1 MKGITTIGIDLAKNS
16 LQLHGVDSMGR
27 VVLRKTLRRDQA
39 ALFFANLPQC
49 LVGMESCATSA
60 FWARVIES
68 CGHTVRRIHPRF
80 VKPFLMSGKNDAND
94 AAAICEALQRPHMR
108 FVPHKTQDQ
117 ADIQALHRVREGLV
131 RARTRTFN
139 QVRGLLAE
147 NGIVLPQGAC
157 HVRSHLPLIVDDHE
171 NGLSG
176 VMRNLLS
183 SLLESIVF
191 FDEQI
196 AKQNKVLQI
205 IAREREVCRR
215 LLQIPGVGFLTA
227 TILLTV
233 AGRPNDFKNGREFA
247 AFLGL
252 VPRQYSTGGKQRLLG
267 ITKRGDSHVRTF
279 LIHGAR
285 AVLRSMK
292 MGRTP
297 LGEGK
302 RGDWLAQIV
311 ERRGPNRASVALANK
326 MARTAWSMLAKGT
339 QYQMVA

>member
-1 MKGITTIGIDLAKNS
+1 MRTITTIGIDLAKNS
-16 LQLHGVDSMGR
+16 MQLHGVDSKGG
-27 VVLRKTLRRDQA
+27 VVLRKTLRRNQV

-49 LVGMESCATSA
+49 LVGMEACATSA

-94 AAAICEALQRPHMR
+94 AAAICEAVQRPHMR

-117 ADIQALHRVREGLV
+117 ADIQALHLVREGLV

-139 QVRGLLAE
+139 QVRVLLAE
-147 NGIVLPQGAC
+147 NGMVIPQGAC
-157 HVRSHLPLIVDDHE
+157 HVRSHLPMVIDDHE

-183 SLLESIVF
+183 SLFESIVF

-196 AKQNKVLQI
+196 ATQSKALQV
-205 IAREREVCRR
+205 IAGEREVCRR
-215 LLQIPGVGFLTA
+215 LMQIPGVGFLTA
-227 TILLTV
+227 TLLLTV

-252 VPRQYSTGGKQRLLG
+252 VPRQYSTGGKQGLLG
-267 ITKRGDSHVRTF
+267 ITKRGDSHIRTF

-292 MGRTP
+292 MGRAP
-297 LGEGK
+297 LGQGG
-302 RGDWLAQIV
+302 RTDWLAQIL
-311 ERRGPNRASVALANK
+311 ERRGYNRASVALANK
-326 MARTAWSMLAKGT
+326 MARIAWSMLSKGT
-339 QYQMVA
+339 EYRMAA